1 MDVKRY
7 ECMGRMSRV
16 VEHNG
21 VLYLSG
27 HAAPASLKSVRE
39 QTEYIVNKLSAVL
52 DQYGSDK
59 EHILSAVIYLKD
71 MSAFADMNA
80 VWDQW
85 IGMDNGPARTCVG
98 APMSSE
104 DMLVEI
110 TLIAAV
116 R

>member
-1 MDVKRY
+1 MDIKRY

-27 HAAPASLKSVRE
+27 HAAPGTLKTVKE
-39 QTEYIVNKLSAVL
+39 QTEYIVNKIDAVL
-52 DQYGSDK
+52 KQYGSDR

-71 MSAFADMNA
+71 MSFFAEMNA

-85 IGMDNGPARTCVG
+85 IGMDNGPARTCVS
-98 APMSSE
+98 AFMSSE

-110 TLIAAV
+110 TVTAAV
-116 R
+116 K